1 MTTVP
6 APQNGGHE
14 FDPHVLSNLYK
25 QAFGPG
31 FEEDFYS
38 YCDAVINGEDS
49 VKLKDKANYCR
60 CRQAIRTCLPV
71 ADTYICTID
80 TDDEEKKADEM
91 DNKDGTYKLEYSVPK
106 EEIPA
111 LVEAFKVRVKQ
122 LIDSCCMED
131 DTPLEKALS
140 LYMEESTRL
149 EYDFGAEE

>member
-1 MTTVP
+1 
-6 APQNGGHE
+6 
-14 FDPHVLSNLYK
+14 
-25 QAFGPG
+25 
-31 FEEDFYS
+31 
-38 YCDAVINGEDS
+38 
-49 VKLKDKANYCR
+49 
-60 CRQAIRTCLPV
+60 
-71 ADTYICTID
+71 
-80 TDDEEKKADEM
+80 M